1 MLGFSALVVCADA
14 DNHTN
19 SGSDKATISFNT
31 DFLFLTSKTARI
43 VNPSGQL
50 AILLVRFSSWALPSA
65 IRTALR
71 KNSKENLAP
80 LLGCRIRNL
89 INVARFSK
97 PVHPIKSHLHPGRLR
112 TLPAIHCHYVR
123 FQNRTEGE

>member
-31 DFLFLTSKTARI
+31 DFLFLTSKTAPI
-43 VNPSGQL
+43 VDPSGQL

-65 IRTALR
+65 IPHQPCGNTRKRIWLR
-71 KNSKENLAP
+71 CWVQDPSPQLGINLETVDHQRYLAD
-80 LLGCRIRNL
+80 
-89 INVARFSK
+89 
-97 PVHPIKSHLHPGRLR
+97 
-112 TLPAIHCHYVR
+112 
-123 FQNRTEGE
+123 